1 MCFILTGT
9 PICIYTYFQKFPGMH
24 IDVLHDFEMRP
35 GTRKPKILVQTAGH
49 VSGAAY
55 FYQKGYVST
64 SHWPEH
70 KVLTNDFKKSKY
82 PSLKLNIFL
91 GYRSLPTSSVY
102 WLVCI
107 EGSSDFQGYPGT
119 KFAWDA
125 VRARIVIIRVLC
137 RDSLSEEQH
146 RVLILLDA

>member
-1 MCFILTGT
+1 MYPEQYSICCTGCLKFEYIKKNRMCFILTGT

-70 KVLTNDFKKSKY
+70 KVLTND
-82 PSLKLNIFL
+82 
-91 GYRSLPTSSVY
+91 
-102 WLVCI
+102 
-107 EGSSDFQGYPGT
+107 
-119 KFAWDA
+119 
-125 VRARIVIIRVLC
+125 
-137 RDSLSEEQH
+137 
-146 RVLILLDA
+146 